1 MKKQTHLMQKTIRGI
16 ITPSAWDK
24 NDCVTAVT
32 LSATDDEEYL
42 IENSDELIDRV
53 QMSIQATGIVRQD
66 KNNLK
71 RFLIKNYDII
81 ENHQND

>member
-1 MKKQTHLMQKTIRGI
+1 MQKTIRGI

-42 IENSDELIDRV
+42 IENSDEFIDLV
-53 QMSIQATGIVRQD
+53 QMSIQATGIVGQD

-71 RFLIKNYDII
+71 RILIKNHDII